1 MAEPP
6 FSDVLTKFR
15 ELNGLSQK
23 QLAHRVHTSVASAS
37 RWTNGHALPQLPMAE
52 KLDDALGAGGKL
64 LAAWRQATAGTALPE
79 WARSLANID
88 AEARTVQVVSPV
100 IVPGYLQSPSYATAV
115 FRTGLSL
122 ATDEEIAGLT
132 KLRTERLD
140 QLPGLR
146 VTAVFPVTALTGME
160 ETIRREQ
167 AAHLLDLI
175 GSGRVVVH
183 LVPEGSILVEPPSTM
198 MAFRLHS
205 GELVITSDNPDGN
218 VIHAAHSHERLHALM
233 TDALAVA
240 LPARHSLD
248 ALRELV

>member
-1 MAEPP
+1 M
-6 FSDVLTKFR
+6 
-15 ELNGLSQK
+15 
-23 QLAHRVHTSVASAS
+23 
-37 RWTNGHALPQLPMAE
+37 
-52 KLDDALGAGGKL
+52 
-64 LAAWRQATAGTALPE
+64 
-79 WARSLANID
+79 
-88 AEARTVQVVSPV
+88 SPV
-100 IVPGYLQSPSYATAV
+100 IVPGYLQSPLYATAV

-167 AAHLLDLI
+167 AARLLDLI